1 MHDICINYHYPLKV
15 VCICCRSTP
24 KFASKNPFGHM
35 EKCSYWSIGK
45 CSYLKSTAKCSLSL
59 GGFQIGILLFGSK
72 RSQNCSTVNKTLE
85 SDKRGN
91 EVNLWI
97 RYTKHNTHCLLHQH
111 QLTFFT
117 FHWEKIKIYF
127 VFFYK
132 LLLKLFYLITWSCFL
147 LLIILFM

>member
-1 MHDICINYHYPLKV
+1 MLSIYTKICFQNH
-15 VCICCRSTP
+15 
-24 KFASKNPFGHM
+24 FGHT

-59 GGFQIGILLFGSK
+59 GFFQTGIILFGSK

-97 RYTKHNTHCLLHQH
+97 RHTQHSLLAAPTPTHL
-111 QLTFFT
+111 
-117 FHWEKIKIYF
+117 FHFPLRKNKNLFCIFLQTSSKAV
-127 VFFYK
+127 VFDHV
-132 LLLKLFYLITWSCFL
+132 KLFLASYYFIHVK
-147 LLIILFM
+147 I